1 MTRSV
6 SSDPRAVRS
15 RQVIINAAV
24 ELLVEHGLAGTTI
37 EAIAARSGAAKTTIY
52 RHWPDKRA
60 VLLAAV
66 EAAVPTASAPDSG
79 SLRGDLAAFTD
90 DLARIVTTPPTSA
103 LVPTLID
110 AAERDTEIA
119 ALLALS
125 PAQRRNPLHAAISG
139 AVERGE
145 LPPVHDLDLV
155 DDLLLGPL
163 FYRRL
168 LSRRAITP
176 EFTRTITDTLVAALS
191 DRAI

>member
-15 RQVIINAAV
+15 RQVIINAAI
-24 ELLVEHGLAGTTI
+24 ELLVENGLAGTTI

-66 EAAVPTASAPDSG
+66 EAAVPAASLPDSG
-79 SLRGDLAAFTD
+79 SLRGDLTAFTD

-103 LVPTLID
+103 LIPALID
-110 AAERDTEIA
+110 AAERDAEIA
-119 ALLALS
+119 SLLTHFT
-125 PAQRRNPLHAAISG
+125 AQRRRPLRTAISR
-139 AVERGE
+139 AIERGE
-145 LPPVHDLDLV
+145 LPPDRDLDLIE
-155 DDLLLGPL
+155 DLLLGPL

-168 LSRRAITP
+168 LSRRPITP
-176 EFTRTITDTLVAALS
+176 EFTKTTTDALVAALS
-191 DRAI
+191 T

>member
-1 MTRSV
+1 MTSSA

-15 RQVIINAAV
+15 RRVITNAAV

-60 VLLAAV
+60 VLLSAV
-66 EAAVPTASAPDSG
+66 EATVPSAALPDSG
-79 SLRGDLAAFTD
+79 SLRSDLAAFID

-103 LVPTLID
+103 LLPALID

-119 ALLALS
+119 SLLRHFTAE
-125 PAQRRNPLHAAISG
+125 RRKPLRAAIVR

-145 LPPVHDLDLV
+145 LPPDPDLDLIE
-155 DDLLLGPL
+155 DLLLGPL

-168 LSRRAITP
+168 FSRRPITP
-176 EFTRTITDTLVAALS
+176 EFTKTITDTLFAALS
-191 DRAI
+191 T

>member
-60 VLLAAV
+60 VLRAAV
-66 EAAVPTASAPDSG
+66 DATIPAAYAPDSG

-90 DLARIVTTPPTSA
+90 DLARIITTPPTSA
-103 LVPTLID
+103 LVPALID

-119 ALLALS
+119 DLLAHFT
-125 PAQRRNPLHAAISG
+125 AQRRKPIRAAIG
-139 AVERGE
+139 RAVERGE
-145 LPPVHDLDLV
+145 IPPDRDHDLDLI

-163 FYRRL
+163 FHRRL
-168 LSRRAITP
+168 LSRRPITP
-176 EFTRTITDTLVAALS
+176 QFTRTITDTLIAVLS
-191 DRAI
+191 A

>member
-1 MTRSV
+1 MTKGA

-15 RQVIINAAV
+15 RQVITNAAV

-60 VLLAAV
+60 LLLDAV
-66 EAAVPTASAPDSG
+66 ETAVPSAVLPDSG

-90 DLARIVTTPPTSA
+90 DLARIITTPPSSA
-103 LVPTLID
+103 LIPALID

-119 ALLALS
+119 SLLTHFTAE
-125 PAQRRNPLHAAISG
+125 RRKPLRAAISR

-145 LPPVHDLDLV
+145 LPPIRDLDMI
-155 DDLLLGPL
+155 DDMLLGPL

-168 LSRRAITP
+168 LSRRPITP
-176 EFTRTITDTLVAALS
+176 EFVRVVTDTLVAALS
-191 DRAI
+191 I

>member
-1 MTRSV
+1 MTKAV

-15 RQVIINAAV
+15 RQVITNAAV

-60 VLLAAV
+60 VLLDAV
-66 EAAVPTASAPDSG
+66 ETAIPSAALPDSG
-79 SLRGDLAAFTD
+79 SLRGDLAVFIE
-90 DLARIVTTPPTSA
+90 DLARIITTPPISA
-103 LVPTLID
+103 LIPALID

-119 ALLALS
+119 SLLAHFT
-125 PAQRRNPLHAAISG
+125 AGRRKPLRAAIG
-139 AVERGE
+139 RAIERGE
-145 LPPVHDLDLV
+145 LPPVCDLDVV

-168 LSRRAITP
+168 FSRRPITP
-176 EFTRTITDTLVAALS
+176 EFTRIVTETLVAALS
-191 DRAI
+191 I

>member
-1 MTRSV
+1 MIKSV

-15 RQVIINAAV
+15 RQAIMTAAV

-66 EAAVPTASAPDSG
+66 EAAVPAAALPDSG
-79 SLRGDLAAFTD
+79 SLRGDLAVFTD
-90 DLARIVTTPPTSA
+90 DLARIITTPPTSA
-103 LVPTLID
+103 LIPALID
-110 AAERDTEIA
+110 AAERDDEIA
-119 ALLALS
+119 SLLAHFT
-125 PAQRRNPLHAAISG
+125 AERRKPLRAAIAR

-145 LPPVHDLDLV
+145 LPPVRDLDVV

-168 LSRRAITP
+168 LSRRPITP
-176 EFTRTITDTLVAALS
+176 EFTRTITDTLVAALN
-191 DRAI
+191 A

>member
-1 MTRSV
+1 MTRLV
-6 SSDPRAVRS
+6 STDPRAVRS

-66 EAAVPTASAPDSG
+66 ETAVPSAAAPDRG
-79 SLRGDLAAFTD
+79 SLRGDLAAFTE

-103 LVPTLID
+103 LVPALID
-110 AAERDTEIA
+110 AAERDAEVA
-119 ALLALS
+119 GLLAHFT
-125 PAQRRNPLHAAISG
+125 AQRRKPMRAAIG
-139 AVERGE
+139 RAVERGE
-145 LPPVHDLDLV
+145 IPPDRVRDLDLI

-168 LSRRAITP
+168 LSRRPITP
-176 EFTRTITDTLVAALS
+176 EFTSTVTDTLVAALT
-191 DRAI
+191 R